1 MEPSNKKNMAL
12 RLELWLSAKQSGAS
26 VPSPLRHVV
35 QPTSSTRRTT
45 IAAPQESA
53 GKIRRK
59 SFMRLPPTAD
69 DDTPTK
75 PLIIASKSRGPS
87 IRKLSGDGTNQ
98 QLSPKINQFTVFR
111 EEIEDENSKEN
122 QPQVH
127 QNLGPALVFQKTSK
141 LLPFEQSKTLPLEQ
155 QLSDIALKGNQHE
168 QVVLRKAEPEPLEP
182 IKLPTSPTLSKL
194 PEKNLGVIKSN
205 QGGRLSYENL
215 ATPEK
220 FRRSSFCTE
229 KVREVIITDR
239 TREISLQED
248 LQAMMFLN
256 SVLEQKICELEHAMS
271 QDRLEQSEHGAS
283 RGKKHKAELKRL
295 AHERSDYED
304 RANQMI
310 SEMGEQMAMLQSTAM
325 DRIEVS
331 SSQTRAYDDLYSS
344 DILNY

>member
-35 QPTSSTRRTT
+35 QPTSSTRRT
-45 IAAPQESA
+45 ISAAPQESA

-69 DDTPTK
+69 DDALNR
-75 PLIIASKSRGPS
+75 PLILVSKTKGPS

-98 QLSPKINQFTVFR
+98 QLSPKISQFTVFR

-127 QNLGPALVFQKTSK
+127 QNLGPALVFSKTSK
-141 LLPFEQSKTLPLEQ
+141 RLNFDECKTLPLDQ
-155 QLSDIALKGNQHE
+155 QVCDIALNGGNHHE
-168 QVVLRKAEPEPLEP
+168 QVVLGTAEPEPQDPLVSP
-182 IKLPTSPTLSKL
+182 ISPTVNKL
-194 PEKNLGVIKSN
+194 PEKNLGAAKIN
-205 QGGRLSYENL
+205 LDGRPSHENL
-215 ATPEK
+215 AIPEQ
-220 FRRSSFCTE
+220 FRRSSFCTD
-229 KVREVIITDR
+229 KVREILITDR
-239 TREISLQED
+239 SREISLQED

-256 SVLEQKICELEHAMS
+256 SVLEQKISELEHAMS
-271 QDRLEQSEHGAS
+271 QDRLEQNEHGAS

-310 SEMGEQMAMLQSTAM
+310 AEMGEQMAMLQSTAM

-331 SSQTRAYDDLYSS
+331 SSLFAHIR
-344 DILNY
+344 